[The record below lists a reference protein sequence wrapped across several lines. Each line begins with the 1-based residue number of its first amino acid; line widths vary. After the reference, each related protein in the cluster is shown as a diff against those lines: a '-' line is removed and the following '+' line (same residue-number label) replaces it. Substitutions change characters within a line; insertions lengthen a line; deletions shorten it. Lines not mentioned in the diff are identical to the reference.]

1 MSFDG
6 FLVGYSYDMPQKMS
20 DNVIAKYIYYLI
32 TMLNLFIACIL
43 MLNFMIAILSESY
56 ATMAEVGSFFFKC
69 S

>member
-6 FLVGYSYDMPQKMS
+6 FLGGYDYYIGSLSSKS
-20 DNVIAKYIYYLI
+20 ATYIYYLV

-56 ATMAEVGSFFFKC
+56 ATMQELGSFFFKC